1 MRTDKHKLSKNS
13 LTSGVEAARLKKM
26 QLSLLPAREERS
38 SGRSAVSPALLRR
51 AGEVN
56 ALIASDSILVTKAE
70 LRWIA
75 SETHF
80 KLAALSR
87 EVREGKN
94 VLYASQF
101 ARWLQFSGL
110 VRLLELVSDGVSI
123 QKELG
128 DLLFECGEIFKGG
141 KVDPKYAASDI
152 AEINRKLDLLLAHES
167 VPVERL
173 LGEV

>member
-1 MRTDKHKLSKNS
+1 
-13 LTSGVEAARLKKM
+13 LTSGFETVKLKKV
-26 QLSLLPAREERS
+26 QLSLNVVSS
-38 SGRSAVSPALLRR
+38 SGHVEPSGKSAALIQKART
-51 AGEVN
+51 VN
-56 ALIASDSILVTKAE
+56 ALVAADSVLVTRSE

-101 ARWLQFSGL
+101 ARWLEFSGL
-110 VRLLELVSDGVSI
+110 VRVLELVSDGVSI

-128 DLLFECGEIFKGG
+128 DLLFECGELFKGG
-141 KVDPKYAASDI
+141 KHDAKYAASDI
-152 AEINRKLDLLLAHES
+152 AEINRKLDLLLSQGGH
-167 VPVERL
+167 PVDRL